1 MVRTEAVI
9 YTRASKDK
17 TGAGLSVTGQAGDC
31 RTFARNHNL
40 AVRQV
45 FTDNDITASGKKR
58 RPGYLAML
66 AYLADHPGTTVI
78 VWHTDRLHRHMAE
91 LEHYIQLA
99 QDHDVITRAVQAGDL
114 DLATASGRMVA
125 RIVGATARHEL
136 EHMSERRKAGKA
148 RAAAAGH
155 WRGGRRPFGYARD
168 GVTVVPEEAGLIA
181 SATEAILAG
190 ASVASVV
197 RAWKA
202 AGSRGSSGGPWN
214 IREVSNVLRR
224 PRNAGLIEHQGQ
236 VLEGV
241 RAEWPPIV
249 EESLWRGVCALLS
262 DPGRRTSPGP
272 ERRWLL
278 SGIAE
283 CGICGTG
290 LIVSKVAGKG
300 RTPRPVYRC
309 RPPDAAGS
317 FAHVARDVISL
328 DEYVT
333 VAALAWLEK
342 PEAALALRPVAQSA
356 APLQVR
362 AAALRQRLNQAADM
376 FAKGQIDA
384 AQLAVATNQL
394 NAEMAGIN
402 RRLAEVGQ
410 HDRLAAF
417 SGRDPAEVWAGLD
430 LDRQRAVLQALMK
443 RLVVNRA
450 PRGRPPGWRAGKP
463 YFDADSVE
471 IHWNQ

>member
-1 MVRTEAVI
+1 VSRSAVI

-17 TGAGLSVTGQAGDC
+17 TGAGVSVTGQEGDC
-31 RTFARNHNL
+31 RAFARGHHL
-40 AVRQV
+40 TVRQV
-45 FTDNDITASGKKR
+45 FTDNDISASGKKR

-66 AYLADHPGTTVI
+66 GFLADHPGTTVI

-148 RAAAAGH
+148 RAAAAGN
-155 WRGGRRPFGYARD
+155 WRGGRRPFGYASD
-168 GVTVVPEEAGLIA
+168 GVTVVPDEAALIA

-190 ASVASVV
+190 ASLASVV
-197 RAWKA
+197 RAWNA
-202 AGSRGSSGGPWN
+202 AGCRTSAGGIWKKG
-214 IREVSNVLRR
+214 EVSKVLRR
-224 PRNAGLIEHQGQ
+224 ARNAGLIDHQGR

-241 RAEWPPIV
+241 RAQWPAIV
-249 EESLWRGVCALLS
+249 DESLWRGLCALLS
-262 DPGRRTSPGP
+262 DPGRRTTPGP

-283 CGICGTG
+283 CGICGNG
-290 LIVSKVAGKG
+290 LVVSKVAGKG
-300 RTPRPVYRC
+300 RELRPVYRC
-309 RPPDAAGS
+309 RPPDAAGAG
-317 FAHVARDVISL
+317 AHVARDVSSL
-328 DEYVT
+328 DAFVT
-333 VAALAWLEK
+333 EAALAWLRR
-342 PEAALALRPVAQSA
+342 PEAAPALRPVAEST

-362 AAALRQRLNQAADM
+362 VAALRQRLNQAAGM

-394 NAEMAGIN
+394 NAEMAESN
-402 RRLAEVGQ
+402 HRLAELGQ

-417 SGRDPAEVWAGLD
+417 SGRDPAEVWAELD
-430 LDRQRAVLQALMK
+430 LDRRRSVLRALLM
-443 RLVVNRA
+443 RLVINRA
-450 PRGRPPGWRAGKP
+450 SKGRPRGWRAGMP
-463 YFDADSVE
+463 YFDADSIE